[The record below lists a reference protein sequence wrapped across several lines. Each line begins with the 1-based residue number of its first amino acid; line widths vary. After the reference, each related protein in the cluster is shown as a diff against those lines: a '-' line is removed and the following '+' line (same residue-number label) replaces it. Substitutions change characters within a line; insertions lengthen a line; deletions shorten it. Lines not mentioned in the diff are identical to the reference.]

1 MYNIK
6 LLNKIAACGT
16 SLFDENKYNV
26 GENVEAPDAIMVRS
40 AAMHDMPLGDEL
52 LAIARAGAGVNNIP
66 IDKCSEKG
74 IVVFNTPGA
83 NANAV
88 KELAVAALLLASRK
102 IVAGINW
109 AQTLQGTDDV
119 AKAVEKGKSAFVGP
133 ELAGKSLGIIGL
145 GAIGA
150 QLANVAT
157 HLGMKVYG
165 YDPYITVDAAWS
177 LSKSVN
183 RAKTL
188 AAIYENCD
196 YISIHVPS
204 TPETKGMINETSI
217 SCMKNGVRIL
227 NLARADLVN
236 ADAIKKALA
245 DGKVASY
252 VTDFP
257 TEEVLGV
264 DGIVTIPH
272 LGASTPESEDNCAVM
287 AATEL
292 IDFLESGNIKNS
304 VNFPE
309 AVIPHTGDARLC
321 VFHKNVPAMVAQ
333 ISTILSDHK
342 INIANMI
349 NCSKKDN
356 AYTLI
361 EVNGTLPEEAVNKI
375 QALDNIT
382 RVRVIK

>member
-1 MYNIK
+1 MTNIK

-16 SLFDENKYNV
+16 SLFDDKRYNV
-26 GENVEAPDAIMVRS
+26 GENVENPAAIMVRS
-40 AAMHDMPLGDEL
+40 AAMHDMEFGEEL

-102 IVAGINW
+102 IVDGINW
-109 AQTLQGTDDV
+109 AQTLVGNEDV

-133 ELAGKSLGIIGL
+133 EIAGKTLGIIGL

-150 QLANVAT
+150 QLANAAT

-217 SCMKNGVRIL
+217 SCMKDGVRLL

-236 ADAIKKALA
+236 ADAVKKALET
-245 DGKVASY
+245 GKVASY

-257 TEEVLGV
+257 TAEVLGV
-264 DGIVTIPH
+264 PGIVTIPH

-287 AATEL
+287 AVTEL
-292 IDFLESGNIKNS
+292 IDYLESGNIKNS

-333 ISTILSDHK
+333 ISTVLSDYK

-361 EVNGTLPEEAVNKI
+361 EVNGDLPEEAVEKI
-375 QALDNIT
+375 KALENIT

>member
-16 SLFDENKYNV
+16 SLFSEKLYNV
-26 GENVEAPDAIMVRS
+26 GENVENPDAIMVRS
-40 AAMHDMPLGDEL
+40 AAMHDMTFGEDL

-66 IDKCSEKG
+66 IDKCSEAG

-102 IVAGINW
+102 IVDGINW
-109 AQTLQGTDDV
+109 AQTLTEDV
-119 AKAVEKGKSAFVGP
+119 AKSVEKGKSAFVGP
-133 ELAGKSLGIIGL
+133 EIAGKTLGVIGL

-165 YDPYITVDAAWS
+165 YDPFISVDAAWS
-177 LSKSVN
+177 LSKSVVH
-183 RAKTL
+183 AKSLST
-188 AAIYENCD
+188 IYENCD

-204 TPETKGMINETSI
+204 TPDTKGMINETSI
-217 SCMKNGVRIL
+217 SCMKDGVRIL

-264 DGIVTIPH
+264 PGIVTIPH

-287 AATEL
+287 AANEL

-309 AVIPHTGDARLC
+309 ASIPHTGDARLC
-321 VFHKNVPAMVAQ
+321 IFHKNVPAMIAQ
-333 ISTILSDHK
+333 VSAILSDEK
-342 INIANMI
+342 INIENMTS
-349 NCSKKDN
+349 CSKKDN

-361 EVNGTLPEEAVNKI
+361 EVSGDLPDATVDKVRGLE
-375 QALDNIT
+375 NII

>member
-1 MYNIK
+1 MYNVK

-16 SLFDENKYNV
+16 SLFDDNKYTV
-26 GENVEAPDAIMVRS
+26 GENVENPDAIMVRS
-40 AAMHDMPLGDEL
+40 AVMHDMPLGDNL

-66 IDKCSEKG
+66 IDKCSENG

-83 NANAV
+83 NAGAV
-88 KELAVAALLLASRK
+88 KELALCALLLASRK
-102 IVAGINW
+102 IVDGINW
-109 AQTLQGTDDV
+109 TKTLVGNEDV
-119 AKAVEKGKSAFVGP
+119 AKAVEKGKSQFVGP
-133 ELAGKSLGIIGL
+133 ELNGKTLGIIGL

-157 HLGMKVYG
+157 HLGMQVYG
-165 YDPYITVDAAWS
+165 YDPFLTVDAAWR
-177 LSKSVN
+177 LSKSVVH
-183 RAKTL
+183 AKTL

-196 YISIHVPS
+196 YISLHVPA
-204 TPETKGMINETSI
+204 TPETKGMINDTSL
-217 SCMKNGVRIL
+217 SCMKDGVRIL
-227 NLARADLVN
+227 NLARADLV
-236 ADAIKKALA
+236 DAAAVKKALA
-245 DGKVASY
+245 SGKMAAY

-257 TEEVLGV
+257 TAETVGV
-264 DGIVTIPH
+264 DGIITIPH

-287 AATEL
+287 AAKEL
-292 IDFLESGNIKNS
+292 IDFLETGNIKNS

-333 ISTILSDHK
+333 ISTILSEEK
-342 INIANMI
+342 INIENMV

-361 EVNGTLPEEAVNKI
+361 EIAGELPQAVADKI
-375 QALDNIT
+375 AALENIA

>member
-16 SLFDENKYNV
+16 SLFNENTYNV
-26 GENVEAPDAIMVRS
+26 GENIENPDAIMVRS
-40 AAMHDMPLGDEL
+40 AAMHDMPLGAEL

-66 IDKCSEKG
+66 IDKCSEQG
-74 IVVFNTPGA
+74 VVVFNTPGA

-102 IVAGINW
+102 IVDGINW
-109 AQTLQGTDDV
+109 AQTLKGGDDV

-133 ELAGKSLGIIGL
+133 EIAGKTLGIIGL

-204 TPETKGMINETSI
+204 TPDTKGMINETSI
-217 SCMKNGVRIL
+217 SCMKDGVRII

-236 ADAIKKALA
+236 ADAVKKALA
-245 DGKVASY
+245 DGKVAGY

-257 TEEVLGV
+257 TDEVLGV
-264 DGIVTIPH
+264 DGVVAIPH

-287 AATEL
+287 AAAEL

-309 AVIPHTGDARLC
+309 AVIPHTGDVRLC
-321 VFHKNVPAMVAQ
+321 IFHKNVPAMVAQ
-333 ISTILSDHK
+333 ISTVLSESK
-342 INIANMI
+342 INIENMI

-361 EVNGTLPEEAVNKI
+361 EINGALPEEAVEKI
-375 QALDNIT
+375 RGLENIV